1 MTSFL
6 YYILDKLG
14 WGSARAQGL
23 GHTITSFDRFSY
35 GDRLSIYIIR
45 DKPTPRKS
53 FQPPPEELGED
64 NSDEMAPRRRTPTP
78 SPRRG
83 QVYGFIKIGHK
94 PLFVMD
100 LNGNQ
105 LEVNPLCV
113 LDFYVLEDYQRY
125 RLLLPYR
132 SRRKTI

>member
-1 MTSFL
+1 MTSNNPQL
-6 YYILDKLG
+6 YLILDKLG

-45 DKPTPRKS
+45 DKPMPRKS
-53 FQPPPEELGED
+53 QPPQEEITGD
-64 NSDEMAPRRRTPTP
+64 NSGDSQEMAPRRRTPTP

-113 LDFYVLEDYQRY
+113 LDFYVLEDYQR
-125 RLLLPYR
+125 
-132 SRRKTI
+132 

>member
-1 MTSFL
+1 
-6 YYILDKLG
+6 
-14 WGSARAQGL
+14 
-23 GHTITSFDRFSY
+23 
-35 GDRLSIYIIR
+35 
-45 DKPTPRKS
+45 
-53 FQPPPEELGED
+53 
-64 NSDEMAPRRRTPTP
+64 MAPRRRTPTP

-125 RLLLPYR
+125 RVKLYKNPNEKFRCGYGKKLFEYMLKDQKITNPGQLAIDRPSGKFQSFLRKHYGL
-132 SRRKTI
+132 SRNIPQVLISYGQSVT

>member
-1 MTSFL
+1 MTIFL
-6 YYILDKLG
+6 LDKLG

-53 FQPPPEELGED
+53 QPPPQEET
-64 NSDEMAPRRRTPTP
+64 NPDESEEIVARKRTPTP

-113 LDFYVLEDYQRY
+113 LDFYVLEDYQRLAQY
-125 RLLLPYR
+125 Q
-132 SRRKTI
+132 